1 MSEMSRLDSVNP
13 HPRDQRIRFVDETH
27 TYYVDGSHEGYISST
42 TLVHTLFE
50 EFDADKIIGKMR
62 SSRNWYKS
70 PYKGMTDVQIKDK
83 WEANR
88 DIAASEGTKMHENIE
103 RYYNSEPHSTKTKEF
118 QMFTEYVKDH
128 PHLEP
133 FRSEWVIFDEESK
146 VSGSVDMLYR
156 SRDPEPDGSY
166 SYVMADWKRSKEIK
180 FWNMYQ
186 KGTDVNT
193 VDLPD
198 CNFIHY
204 SIQLGIYKYILEKNY
219 GIKIRESFIVVL
231 HPKQEKYEK
240 IHTENLDAV
249 VQGIMDRRA
258 GKKST
263 LGKKRRVPGP
273 PGSPEEQQPCLFKMG
288 ALKF

>member
-1 MSEMSRLDSVNP
+1 MARLDAVNP
-13 HPRDQRIRFVDETH
+13 HPRDERIRFVDDTH
-27 TYYVDGSHEGYISST
+27 TYYVDGSSEGYISST

-50 EFDADKIIGKMR
+50 EFDADKVIGKMR

-70 PYKGMTDVQIKDK
+70 PYKGMTDAQIKDK
-83 WEANR
+83 WETNR

-103 RYYNSEPHSTKTKEF
+103 RYYNSESHSTKTKEF
-118 QMFTEYVKDH
+118 MMFAEYYKDH
-128 PHLEP
+128 PQLVP

-156 SRDPEPDGSY
+156 SRDPGPDGSY

-180 FWNMYQ
+180 FSNVYQ
-186 KGTDVNT
+186 SGTDET
-193 VDLPD
+193 TSDLPD

-219 GIKIRESFIVVL
+219 GIKIDESFIVVL
-231 HPKQEKYEK
+231 HPKQQEYNK
-240 IHTENLDAV
+240 IHTKNMDV
-249 VQGIMDRRA
+249 VVRGIMDRRA
-258 GKKST
+258 GKKNNIAPSN
-263 LGKKRRVPGP
+263 KRKVPGTVR
-273 PGSPEEQQPCLFKMG
+273 EKPCLFKMD